1 MQKKVGK
8 QTLVNGF
15 CSYRQS
21 YPLLHASCYTRVKFS
36 ILMGTHSMCT
46 TLARFCIRFCV
57 FLGVL
62 IPLSSLAAIEVH
74 EFDNELDRKR
84 YQSFIDEM
92 RCPKCQNQNL
102 AGTNS
107 PIAVDLR
114 RELEMMIKEGKSDKE
129 IIDFMVERY
138 GEFILYRPRLSSAT
152 ILLWSAPIILL
163 LLGVV
168 TLLLIVRKRRRVEV
182 DVGLSSADQER
193 LANLLASSEDR
204 AVIKKNSEAPLQEKN
219 Q

>member
-1 MQKKVGK
+1 
-8 QTLVNGF
+8 
-15 CSYRQS
+15 
-21 YPLLHASCYTRVKFS
+21 
-36 ILMGTHSMCT
+36 MC
-46 TLARFCIRFCV
+46 AAFMRFCIRFCMC
-57 FLGVL
+57 LSVL
-62 IPLSSLAAIEVH
+62 IPLSSFAAIEVH

-84 YQSFIDEM
+84 YQSFIEEM

-138 GEFILYRPRLSSAT
+138 GEFILYRPRLSSST

-163 LLGVV
+163 LLGVM
-168 TLLLIVRKRRRVEV
+168 TLLLIVRKRRRIEA
-182 DVGLSSADQER
+182 DMGLSSEEKER
-193 LANLLASSEDR
+193 LANLLSSSEDR
-204 AVIKKNSEAPLQEKN
+204 FAVKKNNEAGSQEKV